1 MKKKKFNLGSILKY
15 VFLSFVSF
23 ISIFPFIWMILGMT
37 NSAVDITAG
46 KIKVGAQLIRNF
58 ETLFS
63 ANYNFAQT
71 LINSAVIAIIT
82 TVLALLFSSSAGYGF
97 EIYQSK
103 KKNYIFNI
111 LLLSMMV
118 PFAAQ
123 MIPLYRMFTKLN
135 GTPFGI
141 NSFGAIILPGI
152 STAFLIF
159 FFRQNAKAFSKD
171 LVEAARLDGLGE
183 LAIFFRVYM
192 PTQRNTYAAA
202 AIITFMS
209 SWNNYLWPLV
219 SLQSTDK
226 WTVPL
231 LLSSMGSSYTPDY
244 GMIMTGLVIATLPTA
259 IVFFVLQKQFVQ
271 GMLGSVK

>member
-97 EIYQSK
+97 
-103 KKNYIFNI
+103 
-111 LLLSMMV
+111 
-118 PFAAQ
+118 
-123 MIPLYRMFTKLN
+123 
-135 GTPFGI
+135 
-141 NSFGAIILPGI
+141 
-152 STAFLIF
+152 
-159 FFRQNAKAFSKD
+159 
-171 LVEAARLDGLGE
+171 
-183 LAIFFRVYM
+183 
-192 PTQRNTYAAA
+192 
-202 AIITFMS
+202 
-209 SWNNYLWPLV
+209 
-219 SLQSTDK
+219 
-226 WTVPL
+226 
-231 LLSSMGSSYTPDY
+231 
-244 GMIMTGLVIATLPTA
+244 
-259 IVFFVLQKQFVQ
+259 
-271 GMLGSVK
+271 